1 MRMSIRIGPFR
12 TKRLTFLIAFLAS
25 LILHSLILI
34 SLKKPQKAENIV
46 KSEALEISFLGA
58 LEDTENLG
66 KKVPDAVGLD
76 SKPFIEPRRVERRE
90 LPLDHFAEIVST
102 QAVPAKLKKD
112 FNVLVKNGIAKRT
125 KLDRDPKERILTVL
139 NSEEIPLNARLY
151 LNSWEKKIEKIG
163 NLNYPK
169 KAAENKIY
177 GSLELLVS
185 ILPSGELNDIRLIES
200 SGHVVLDKA
209 AISIVKMASP
219 FAPFPEEML
228 QNIDLL
234 EVIRI
239 WDFRRNASWSF
250 KVNDRNR

>member
-1 MRMSIRIGPFR
+1 MSIRIGAFR

-25 LILHSLILI
+25 VTLHSLLLI
-34 SLKKPQKAENIV
+34 SLKKPQETENIV
-46 KSEALEISFLGA
+46 KSESLGISFLGS
-58 LEDTENLG
+58 LENTEDFG
-66 KKVPDAVGLD
+66 KKVPDAIGLD
-76 SKPFIEPRRVERRE
+76 SNPYIESRRVERGE
-90 LPLDHFAEIVST
+90 LPFDHSAEIVST
-102 QAVPAKLKKD
+102 QAVPTKLKKD
-112 FNVLVKNGIAKRT
+112 FNVLVKNGVAKRA
-125 KLDRDPKERILTVL
+125 KLERNPNERILTVL

>member
-1 MRMSIRIGPFR
+1 MSTRSGAFR
-12 TKRLTFLIAFLAS
+12 TKRLTFSLAFLAS
-25 LILHSLILI
+25 VILHSFILI
-34 SLKKPQKAENIV
+34 SLKKPQKAENTV
-46 KSEALEISFLGA
+46 KPESVEISFLRT
-58 LEDTENLG
+58 LENAEDFDKN
-66 KKVPDAVGLD
+66 VPDSAGSD
-76 SKPFIEPRRVERRE
+76 SKPYIESRSVDKGE
-90 LPLDHFAEIVST
+90 LPFNDYAEIVST
-102 QAVPAKLKKD
+102 QGVPTKLKKD
-112 FNVLVKNGIAKRT
+112 LNLLVKNGIAKRS
-125 KLDRDPKERILTVL
+125 KLERNPNDRILTVL

-151 LNSWEKKIEKIG
+151 LNSWEKKVEKIG

-169 KAAENKIY
+169 KAADNQIY

-185 ILPSGELNDIRLIES
+185 ILPNGQLNDVRLIES
-200 SGHVVLDKA
+200 SGHLVLDKA